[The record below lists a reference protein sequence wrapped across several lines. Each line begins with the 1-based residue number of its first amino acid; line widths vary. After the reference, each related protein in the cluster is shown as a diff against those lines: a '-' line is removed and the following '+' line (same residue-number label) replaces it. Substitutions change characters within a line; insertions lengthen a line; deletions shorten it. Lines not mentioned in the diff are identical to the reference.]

1 MKEIIRKL
9 TSRKFWGFLI
19 GVALGLGLALGVP
32 EEQIGEVSATVQ
44 KIAGYI
50 GAILSCAVYIM
61 GESGIDAA
69 RVQSEGIKQ
78 PWTEMMKKLLE
89 MSQYIPSCECEV
101 INTEKTASTENQNE
115 PLPEIED
122 EK

>member
-32 EEQIGEVSATVQ
+32 EEQIGEISATVQ

-61 GESGIDAA
+61 GESGIDIA

-78 PWTEMMKKLLE
+78 PWMEVISKLLD
-89 MSQYIPSCECEV
+89 MPKFPYTPIQYPEETETV
-101 INTEKTASTENQNE
+101 ENTETEA
-115 PLPEIED
+115 ED
-122 EK
+122 KQEE

>member
-32 EEQIGEVSATVQ
+32 EEQIGEISATVQ

-69 RVQSEGIKQ
+69 RVQNEGIKQ
-78 PWTEMMKKLLE
+78 PWIDLINKLLE
-89 MSQYIPSCECEV
+89 TPKYPYMPASFYEETETAE
-101 INTEKTASTENQNE
+101 NTETEA
-115 PLPEIED
+115 ED
-122 EK
+122 RQEE